1 MFFGPQPEFF
11 CFANTFLR
19 NAVKWQTLLLLDA
32 SVLARYISIFWLK
45 NPSAVH
51 EDFWNT
57 FLNIWICG
65 VSIITNFVMF
75 TRKGL
80 TYAFCRLRFP
90 RVTFS
95 TMGTIEMKQL
105 LMDHQPLF
113 LLSHSI

>member
-80 TYAFCRLRFP
+80 TYAFCRLKFP
-90 RVTFS
+90 KVIFS
-95 TMGTIEMKQL
+95 TNGDTLDYSVAQVYL
-105 LMDHQPLF
+105 LLNMF
-113 LLSHSI
+113 